1 MGLFALPL
9 VTVLYPS
16 LSRHSVVGDTA
27 AFRETL
33 ARGLS
38 VLGFLMIPMTVG
50 LIVLRADLVRFLF
63 RRGAFDEVDAAMTG
77 TAVLFYSLGILFIVW
92 RDYLNRTFYAMQDTA
107 TPTWTGVA
115 AVAVNVGLNLLLVR
129 VMGLGGLALASSA
142 AAFVGFALLLWRLR
156 R

>member
-1 MGLFALPL
+1 MLASGLAEGSISALNYAQKALGLPVGLFAFPL

-16 LSRHSVVGDTA
+16 LSRHNVVGDTA

-63 RRGAFDEVDAAMTG
+63 RRGAFDEV
-77 TAVLFYSLGILFIVW
+77 
-92 RDYLNRTFYAMQDTA
+92 
-107 TPTWTGVA
+107 
-115 AVAVNVGLNLLLVR
+115 
-129 VMGLGGLALASSA
+129 
-142 AAFVGFALLLWRLR
+142 
-156 R
+156 